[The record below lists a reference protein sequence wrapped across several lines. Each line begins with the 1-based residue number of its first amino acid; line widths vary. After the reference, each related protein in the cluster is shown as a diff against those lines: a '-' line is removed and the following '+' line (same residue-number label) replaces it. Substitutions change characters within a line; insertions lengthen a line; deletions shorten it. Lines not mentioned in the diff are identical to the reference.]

1 MNANIACSRNGSI
14 AVILKVS
21 QVRYQS
27 DFDIYTLQ
35 QFGLFN
41 LVL

>member
-1 MNANIACSRNGSI
+1 MNANIAHSRNGTI

-27 DFDIYTLQ
+27 DVRF
-35 QFGLFN
+35 
-41 LVL
+41 